1 MGVRMSKKQSLR
13 GSLRKYERLPSSV
26 FHICVCLCVLM
37 YTLSPCALLWWWCVC
52 DIIPMLMQVP
62 MPGWLPQGL

>member
-1 MGVRMSKKQSLR
+1 MSVRMSKKQSLR
-13 GSLRKYERLPSSV
+13 GNLRKYERLPSSV
-26 FHICVCLCVLM
+26 FHICVSLCLNVYPVPMCL
-37 YTLSPCALLWWWCVC
+37 TLVVCVC